1 MRRARVSSGSLQ
13 RWLIVV
19 FIAFFLPGGPLERT
33 ATVEASNVFAKMLP
47 LGDRGFHGDF
57 GPPGRSGHTAVV
69 TDESRMLIFGGKVRV
84 PNGDYLNDMWL
95 YDWNTGNWTAYNP
108 NELVCEEC
116 AVCASERANSEE
128 GHRYIKAD
136 DGTFIQCSEDNRAE
150 WEPLTVTSRKF
161 GATCEYHT
169 TCFDWTG
176 LRPYSEPNLENGVN
190 RPARELPS
198 GRHEHQVALV
208 LNRLTGERD
217 TLVMFGGYSID
228 CVDYCEDLWHY
239 NIPRSKWVK
248 ITNFTKTVPA
258 RRWKH
263 AMVDYEDVVF
273 MFGGH
278 GQRLSPPLPGQP
290 RIAHEI
296 YDDRTKYDPNDPLY
310 FDDLWSYNVTER
322 EWSHLKPFC
331 VTCKNESEVDGT
343 AERDVFGPRGR
354 HSPSLAAHGGALYL
368 FGGYAYGGTTN
379 FVGIY
384 PTGIST
390 DYPSLSTKYY
400 MNDFWKYNITFNTWE
415 ELKPHP
421 RYPIRPSPRFGH
433 AAAISIKGSQ
443 VVMLVYG
450 GYTWNDEIGD
460 LWYYNISGDTWI
472 KVEGEGEF
480 PSRRYRAVMVPV
492 GHSSQL
498 RTGSTDQAGRALIY
512 GGHGCLKGENY
523 VDATKSKVESNIDR
537 ILDIDRQ
544 WDTQYDMTGD
554 GKITVR
560 AIDLDDAGN
569 PMLSTNP
576 DLWIQTPSE
585 YGEKYCYEELDDL
598 WQYFPTSC
606 PKDCSRRGV
615 CEYNFCVCDQGFTG
629 LDCSNVS
636 CPADV
641 CVFDYLGHK
650 QVCNQCNNRGT
661 CNGYTGQCECE
672 FPASGPSCR
681 EYDCLNDCNGNGVCD
696 NYRTNALGYGRCECF
711 TVDGRAAYTG
721 LDCSIPVCPANP
733 SAKKETTCS
742 DRGICVNGTCVCHPG
757 YGDSF
762 IYNELRPPDGG
773 LYGIR
778 IPTDANLNPLP
789 GCGYDAENDAYDVAF
804 RGPKPAD
811 PVSGRPALPECQ
823 PIYVA
828 DCGGMLY
835 DFAGAKAIYGA
846 PLFFAIAMVWVAYE
860 FGDPRREQDLRD

>member
-1 MRRARVSSGSLQ
+1 MKRARVSSGSLQ

-433 AAAISIKGSQ
+433 AAAISTKGSQ

-523 VDATKSKVESNIDR
+523 VDATKSKVESNYDR

-560 AIDLDDAGN
+560 AIDLDNAGN

>member
-1 MRRARVSSGSLQ
+1 MKRARVSSGSLQ

-433 AAAISIKGSQ
+433 AAAISTKGSQ

-523 VDATKSKVESNIDR
+523 VDATKSKVESNYDR

-733 SAKKETTCS
+733 SAKKETTCN

>member
-1 MRRARVSSGSLQ
+1 M
-13 RWLIVV
+13 

-296 YDDRTKYDPNDPLY
+296 YDGRTKYDPNDPLY

-433 AAAISIKGSQ
+433 AAAISTKGSQ

-523 VDATKSKVESNIDR
+523 VDATKSKVESNYDR

>member
-1 MRRARVSSGSLQ
+1 MKRACMASGSLR

-19 FIAFFLPGGPLERT
+19 FIAFFLPGGPVERT
-33 ATVEASNVFAKMLP
+33 ATVEASNVFAKMVP

-69 TDESRMLIFGGKVRV
+69 TDESRMMIFGGKVRV

-150 WEPLTVTSRKF
+150 WEALTVTSRKF

-176 LRPYSEPNLENGVN
+176 LRPYAEPNLENGVN

-278 GQRLSPPLPGQP
+278 GQRVSPPLPGQA

-296 YDDRTKYDPNDPLY
+296 YDDRTRYDPNDPLY

-331 VTCKNESEVDGT
+331 VTCKNETEVDGT

-354 HSPSLAAHGGALYL
+354 HSPSLAAHGEALYL

-498 RTGSTDQAGRALIY
+498 RTGTTDQAGRALIY

-523 VDATKSKVESNIDR
+523 VDATKSKVESNMDR
-537 ILDIDRQ
+537 INNIDRQ

-554 GKITVR
+554 GRITVR
-560 AIDLDDAGN
+560 ANVDEYGN
-569 PMLSTNP
+569 PMLNTNP

-615 CEYNFCVCDQGFTG
+615 CEYNFCVCDEGFTG

-636 CPADV
+636 CPADI

-733 SAKKETTCS
+733 SDKKETTCN

-789 GCGYDAENDAYDVAF
+789 GCGYDAENDAYDDSL

-811 PVSGRPALPECQ
+811 PVTGRPALPQCQ

-828 DCGGMLY
+828 DCGGILY
-835 DFAGAKAIYGA
+835 DFAGAKAVYGA
-846 PLFFAIAMVWVAYE
+846 PLFFAVTMVWVAYE
-860 FGDPRREQDLRD
+860 FGDRRREQD

>member
-1 MRRARVSSGSLQ
+1 MKRARVSSGSLQ

-136 DGTFIQCSEDNRAE
+136 DGTFIKCSEDNRAE

-310 FDDLWSYNVTER
+310 FDDLWSYNVTDR

-433 AAAISIKGSQ
+433 AAAISTKGSQ
-443 VVMLVYG
+443 VVMLVY
-450 GYTWNDEIGD
+450 
-460 LWYYNISGDTWI
+460 
-472 KVEGEGEF
+472 
-480 PSRRYRAVMVPV
+480 
-492 GHSSQL
+492 
-498 RTGSTDQAGRALIY
+498 
-512 GGHGCLKGENY
+512 C
-523 VDATKSKVESNIDR
+523 
-537 ILDIDRQ
+537 
-544 WDTQYDMTGD
+544 
-554 GKITVR
+554 
-560 AIDLDDAGN
+560 
-569 PMLSTNP
+569 
-576 DLWIQTPSE
+576 
-585 YGEKYCYEELDDL
+585 
-598 WQYFPTSC
+598 
-606 PKDCSRRGV
+606 
-615 CEYNFCVCDQGFTG
+615 
-629 LDCSNVS
+629 
-636 CPADV
+636 
-641 CVFDYLGHK
+641 
-650 QVCNQCNNRGT
+650 
-661 CNGYTGQCECE
+661 
-672 FPASGPSCR
+672 
-681 EYDCLNDCNGNGVCD
+681 
-696 NYRTNALGYGRCECF
+696 
-711 TVDGRAAYTG
+711 
-721 LDCSIPVCPANP
+721 
-733 SAKKETTCS
+733 
-742 DRGICVNGTCVCHPG
+742 
-757 YGDSF
+757 
-762 IYNELRPPDGG
+762 
-773 LYGIR
+773 
-778 IPTDANLNPLP
+778 
-789 GCGYDAENDAYDVAF
+789 
-804 RGPKPAD
+804 
-811 PVSGRPALPECQ
+811 
-823 PIYVA
+823 
-828 DCGGMLY
+828 
-835 DFAGAKAIYGA
+835 
-846 PLFFAIAMVWVAYE
+846 
-860 FGDPRREQDLRD
+860 

>member
-1 MRRARVSSGSLQ
+1 MKRARVSSGSLQ

-433 AAAISIKGSQ
+433 AAAISTKGSQ

-523 VDATKSKVESNIDR
+523 VDATKSKVESNYDR

-585 YGEKYCYEELDDL
+585 YGEKFCYEELDDL

-733 SAKKETTCS
+733 SAKKETTCN

>member
-1 MRRARVSSGSLQ
+1 
-13 RWLIVV
+13 V

-433 AAAISIKGSQ
+433 AAAISTKGSQ

-523 VDATKSKVESNIDR
+523 VDATKSKVESNYDR

-560 AIDLDDAGN
+560 AIDLDNAGN

-733 SAKKETTCS
+733 SAKKETTCN

>member
-1 MRRARVSSGSLQ
+1 M
-13 RWLIVV
+13 

-433 AAAISIKGSQ
+433 AAAISTKGSQ

-523 VDATKSKVESNIDR
+523 VDATKSKVESNYDR

>member
-1 MRRARVSSGSLQ
+1 MKRARVSSGSLQ

-108 NELVCEEC
+108 NELGCEEC

-433 AAAISIKGSQ
+433 AAAISTKGSQ

-523 VDATKSKVESNIDR
+523 VDATKSKVESNYDR

-585 YGEKYCYEELDDL
+585 YGEKFCYEELDDL

-733 SAKKETTCS
+733 SAKKETTCN

>member
-1 MRRARVSSGSLQ
+1 
-13 RWLIVV
+13 V

-433 AAAISIKGSQ
+433 AAAISTKGSQ

-523 VDATKSKVESNIDR
+523 VDATKSKVESNYDR

-585 YGEKYCYEELDDL
+585 YGEKFCYEELDDL

-733 SAKKETTCS
+733 SAKKETTCN

>member
-1 MRRARVSSGSLQ
+1 
-13 RWLIVV
+13 
-19 FIAFFLPGGPLERT
+19 
-33 ATVEASNVFAKMLP
+33 
-47 LGDRGFHGDF
+47 
-57 GPPGRSGHTAVV
+57 
-69 TDESRMLIFGGKVRV
+69 MLIFGGKVRV

-296 YDDRTKYDPNDPLY
+296 YDGRTKYDPNDPLY

-433 AAAISIKGSQ
+433 AAAISTKGSQ

-480 PSRRYRAVMVPV
+480 PSRRYRAVMVLV

-523 VDATKSKVESNIDR
+523 VDATKSKVESNYDR

-585 YGEKYCYEELDDL
+585 YGEKFCYEELDDL

-757 YGDSF
+757 YGDNF

>member
-1 MRRARVSSGSLQ
+1 
-13 RWLIVV
+13 
-19 FIAFFLPGGPLERT
+19 
-33 ATVEASNVFAKMLP
+33 
-47 LGDRGFHGDF
+47 
-57 GPPGRSGHTAVV
+57 
-69 TDESRMLIFGGKVRV
+69 MLIFGGKVRV

-433 AAAISIKGSQ
+433 AAAISTKGSQ

-523 VDATKSKVESNIDR
+523 VDATKSKVESNYDR

-585 YGEKYCYEELDDL
+585 YGEKFCYEELDDL

>member
-1 MRRARVSSGSLQ
+1 MKRARVSSGSLQ

-433 AAAISIKGSQ
+433 AAAISTKGSQ

-523 VDATKSKVESNIDR
+523 VDATKSKVESNYDR

-585 YGEKYCYEELDDL
+585 YGEKFCYEELDDL

>member
-1 MRRARVSSGSLQ
+1 MKRARVSSGSLQ

-433 AAAISIKGSQ
+433 AAAISTKGSQ

-523 VDATKSKVESNIDR
+523 VDATKSKVESNYDR

-544 WDTQYDMTGD
+544 WDTQYDMNGD

>member
-1 MRRARVSSGSLQ
+1 
-13 RWLIVV
+13 V

-433 AAAISIKGSQ
+433 AAAISTKGSQ

-523 VDATKSKVESNIDR
+523 VDATKSKVESNYDR
-537 ILDIDRQ
+537 MLDIDRQ

>member
-1 MRRARVSSGSLQ
+1 MKRARVSSGSLQ

-433 AAAISIKGSQ
+433 AAAISTKGSQ

-523 VDATKSKVESNIDR
+523 VDATKSKVESNYDR

-560 AIDLDDAGN
+560 AIDLDNAGN

-733 SAKKETTCS
+733 SAKKETTCN

>member
-1 MRRARVSSGSLQ
+1 
-13 RWLIVV
+13 
-19 FIAFFLPGGPLERT
+19 
-33 ATVEASNVFAKMLP
+33 
-47 LGDRGFHGDF
+47 
-57 GPPGRSGHTAVV
+57 
-69 TDESRMLIFGGKVRV
+69 
-84 PNGDYLNDMWL
+84 
-95 YDWNTGNWTAYNP
+95 
-108 NELVCEEC
+108 
-116 AVCASERANSEE
+116 
-128 GHRYIKAD
+128 
-136 DGTFIQCSEDNRAE
+136 
-150 WEPLTVTSRKF
+150 
-161 GATCEYHT
+161 
-169 TCFDWTG
+169 
-176 LRPYSEPNLENGVN
+176 
-190 RPARELPS
+190 
-198 GRHEHQVALV
+198 
-208 LNRLTGERD
+208 
-217 TLVMFGGYSID
+217 
-228 CVDYCEDLWHY
+228 
-239 NIPRSKWVK
+239 
-248 ITNFTKTVPA
+248 
-258 RRWKH
+258 
-263 AMVDYEDVVF
+263 
-273 MFGGH
+273 
-278 GQRLSPPLPGQP
+278 
-290 RIAHEI
+290 
-296 YDDRTKYDPNDPLY
+296 
-310 FDDLWSYNVTER
+310 
-322 EWSHLKPFC
+322 
-331 VTCKNESEVDGT
+331 
-343 AERDVFGPRGR
+343 
-354 HSPSLAAHGGALYL
+354 
-368 FGGYAYGGTTN
+368 
-379 FVGIY
+379 
-384 PTGIST
+384 
-390 DYPSLSTKYY
+390 
-400 MNDFWKYNITFNTWE
+400 
-415 ELKPHP
+415 
-421 RYPIRPSPRFGH
+421 
-433 AAAISIKGSQ
+433 
-443 VVMLVYG
+443 
-450 GYTWNDEIGD
+450 
-460 LWYYNISGDTWI
+460 
-472 KVEGEGEF
+472 
-480 PSRRYRAVMVPV
+480 MVPV

-498 RTGSTDQAGRALIY
+498 RTGTTDQAGRALIY

-523 VDATKSKVESNIDR
+523 VDATKSKVESNMDR

-560 AIDLDDAGN
+560 AIDIDDAGN

>member
-1 MRRARVSSGSLQ
+1 
-13 RWLIVV
+13 
-19 FIAFFLPGGPLERT
+19 
-33 ATVEASNVFAKMLP
+33 
-47 LGDRGFHGDF
+47 
-57 GPPGRSGHTAVV
+57 
-69 TDESRMLIFGGKVRV
+69 
-84 PNGDYLNDMWL
+84 
-95 YDWNTGNWTAYNP
+95 
-108 NELVCEEC
+108 
-116 AVCASERANSEE
+116 
-128 GHRYIKAD
+128 
-136 DGTFIQCSEDNRAE
+136 
-150 WEPLTVTSRKF
+150 
-161 GATCEYHT
+161 
-169 TCFDWTG
+169 
-176 LRPYSEPNLENGVN
+176 
-190 RPARELPS
+190 
-198 GRHEHQVALV
+198 
-208 LNRLTGERD
+208 
-217 TLVMFGGYSID
+217 
-228 CVDYCEDLWHY
+228 
-239 NIPRSKWVK
+239 
-248 ITNFTKTVPA
+248 
-258 RRWKH
+258 
-263 AMVDYEDVVF
+263 
-273 MFGGH
+273 
-278 GQRLSPPLPGQP
+278 
-290 RIAHEI
+290 
-296 YDDRTKYDPNDPLY
+296 
-310 FDDLWSYNVTER
+310 
-322 EWSHLKPFC
+322 
-331 VTCKNESEVDGT
+331 
-343 AERDVFGPRGR
+343 
-354 HSPSLAAHGGALYL
+354 LYL

-523 VDATKSKVESNIDR
+523 VDATKSKVESNYDR

-733 SAKKETTCS
+733 SAKKETTCN

>member
-1 MRRARVSSGSLQ
+1 M
-13 RWLIVV
+13 

-433 AAAISIKGSQ
+433 AAAISTKGSQ

-523 VDATKSKVESNIDR
+523 VDATKSKVESNYDR

-585 YGEKYCYEELDDL
+585 YGEKFCYEELDDL

-733 SAKKETTCS
+733 SAKKETTCN

>member
-1 MRRARVSSGSLQ
+1 M
-13 RWLIVV
+13 
-19 FIAFFLPGGPLERT
+19 ERT

-433 AAAISIKGSQ
+433 AAAISTKGSQ

-523 VDATKSKVESNIDR
+523 VDATKSKVESNYDR
-537 ILDIDRQ
+537 MLDIDRQ

>member
-1 MRRARVSSGSLQ
+1 MKRARVSSGSLQ

-296 YDDRTKYDPNDPLY
+296 YDGRTKYDPNDPLY

-433 AAAISIKGSQ
+433 AAAISTKGSQ

-523 VDATKSKVESNIDR
+523 VDATKSKVESNYDR

>member
-1 MRRARVSSGSLQ
+1 M
-13 RWLIVV
+13 

-433 AAAISIKGSQ
+433 AAAISTKGSQ

-523 VDATKSKVESNIDR
+523 VDATKSKVESNYDR
-537 ILDIDRQ
+537 MLDIDRQ

>member
-1 MRRARVSSGSLQ
+1 MKRARVSSGSLQ

-433 AAAISIKGSQ
+433 AAAISTKGSQ

-523 VDATKSKVESNIDR
+523 VDATKSKVESNYDR
-537 ILDIDRQ
+537 MLDIDRQ

>member
-1 MRRARVSSGSLQ
+1 MSSGSLQ

-400 MNDFWKYNITFNTWE
+400 MNDFWKYNITLNTWE

-523 VDATKSKVESNIDR
+523 VDATKSKVESNYDR

-585 YGEKYCYEELDDL
+585 HGEKYCYEELDDL

-733 SAKKETTCS
+733 SAKKETTCN

>member
-1 MRRARVSSGSLQ
+1 
-13 RWLIVV
+13 
-19 FIAFFLPGGPLERT
+19 
-33 ATVEASNVFAKMLP
+33 
-47 LGDRGFHGDF
+47 
-57 GPPGRSGHTAVV
+57 
-69 TDESRMLIFGGKVRV
+69 
-84 PNGDYLNDMWL
+84 
-95 YDWNTGNWTAYNP
+95 
-108 NELVCEEC
+108 
-116 AVCASERANSEE
+116 
-128 GHRYIKAD
+128 
-136 DGTFIQCSEDNRAE
+136 
-150 WEPLTVTSRKF
+150 
-161 GATCEYHT
+161 
-169 TCFDWTG
+169 
-176 LRPYSEPNLENGVN
+176 
-190 RPARELPS
+190 
-198 GRHEHQVALV
+198 
-208 LNRLTGERD
+208 
-217 TLVMFGGYSID
+217 
-228 CVDYCEDLWHY
+228 
-239 NIPRSKWVK
+239 
-248 ITNFTKTVPA
+248 
-258 RRWKH
+258 
-263 AMVDYEDVVF
+263 
-273 MFGGH
+273 
-278 GQRLSPPLPGQP
+278 
-290 RIAHEI
+290 
-296 YDDRTKYDPNDPLY
+296 
-310 FDDLWSYNVTER
+310 
-322 EWSHLKPFC
+322 
-331 VTCKNESEVDGT
+331 
-343 AERDVFGPRGR
+343 
-354 HSPSLAAHGGALYL
+354 LYL

-554 GKITVR
+554 GRITVR
-560 AIDLDDAGN
+560 ANVDEYGN
-569 PMLSTNP
+569 PMLNTNP